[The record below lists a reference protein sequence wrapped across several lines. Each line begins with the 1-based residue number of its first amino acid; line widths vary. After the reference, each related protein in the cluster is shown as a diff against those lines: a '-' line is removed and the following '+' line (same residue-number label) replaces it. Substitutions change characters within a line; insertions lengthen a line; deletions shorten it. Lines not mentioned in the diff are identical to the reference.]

1 MPGTANL
8 PTIMTSVVMNI
19 RVRLPIAT
27 FQISIID
34 SYVLSFFLANK
45 LIYFYS
51 SFLNLFYIPSTV
63 TTPTFPPAPFPNCL
77 MLHSILLSPFR
88 WGKSSHGNK

>member
-34 SYVLSFFLANK
+34 SYVLSFF
-45 LIYFYS
+45 
-51 SFLNLFYIPSTV
+51 
-63 TTPTFPPAPFPNCL
+63 
-77 MLHSILLSPFR
+77 
-88 WGKSSHGNK
+88 

>member
-34 SYVLSFFLANK
+34 SYVLSFFSK
-45 LIYFYS
+45 QT
-51 SFLNLFYIPSTV
+51 NLFLFII
-63 TTPTFPPAPFPNCL
+63 FKFI
-77 MLHSILLSPFR
+77 LHT
-88 WGKSSHGNK
+88 KHSSHSHLSSCSLPQLPHASFNPPVSIQMGKIFPWE